1 MPYGS
6 LAVPGEQVDHLTPLL
21 PHQPLNVQGEGPPP
35 GPVAIHLVEQLN
47 LAFPERP
54 YFYLLDKQLR
64 HET

>member
-1 MPYGS
+1 
-6 LAVPGEQVDHLTPLL
+6 
-21 PHQPLNVQGEGPPP
+21 VQGEGPPP